1 MVIIIKFLKKGRK
14 VEIFEGNPKD
24 KFFDIIFHASK
35 TLVENE
41 IENLLMRAVALENLC
56 EKAGIDETE
65 IFNFIVENPDIME
78 NALNDKYIELTGN
91 ILSNNE

>member
-24 KFFDIIFHASK
+24 KFFDIIFNASK

-41 IENLLMRAVALENLC
+41 IENLLVHTIALENLH

-65 IFNFIVENPDIME
+65 IFNFIAENPDIIE